1 MLTITEFLPDLADLL
16 PETQA
21 ILTSANLTV
30 HDAVIGVNLA
40 GSRGLAGG
48 CRLDSDVDLTL
59 IVDAA
64 RLPASEPERAD
75 RLRDVLRT
83 TLDAWRGAVDLDT
96 AAVFDLGDCCGLRCL
111 DVRGWDDAIIGRR
124 GIDCFGVYKIQ
135 RGFDGYVAQGVEL
148 ARMYPMLAIWRR

>member
-1 MLTITEFLPDLADLL
+1 MCGI
-16 PETQA
+16 
-21 ILTSANLTV
+21 NLE
-30 HDAVIGVNLA
+30 

-48 CRLDSDVDLTL
+48 CRTDTSDVDLTL

-64 RLPASEPERAD
+64 LLPAAEPERAD
-75 RLRDVLRT
+75 LLRAVLHT
-83 TLDAWRGAVDLDT
+83 TLDAWRGSVDLDS
-96 AAVFDLGDCCGLRCL
+96 AAVFDIGGCCDLRCL
-111 DVRGWDDAIIGRR
+111 DQRGWDDAIIRGR